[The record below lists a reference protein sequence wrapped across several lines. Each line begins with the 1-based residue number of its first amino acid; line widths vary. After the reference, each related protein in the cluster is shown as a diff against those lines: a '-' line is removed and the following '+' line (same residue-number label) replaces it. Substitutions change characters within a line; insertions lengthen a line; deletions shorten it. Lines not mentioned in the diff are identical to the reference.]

1 MNHYAMNT
9 AELKAEVE
17 ESRRKIAA
25 MPKAELD
32 EQVALANAV
41 LAEVVAEER
50 AVKHPVKWVSAEFVG
65 KKQEF
70 KRLFK
75 TSAEPFLDME
85 MFRLYRSFC
94 IDTFKLEDWLVKTA
108 GYELAGGQSLAD
120 FIEVKYGKAAR
131 DFVEANI

>member
-1 MNHYAMNT
+1 MNT
-9 AELKAEVE
+9 AEMKAQIE
-17 ESRRKIAA
+17 EECRKLAI

-50 AVKHPVKWVSAEFVG
+50 AVKHPARWVSTEFVG

-75 TSAEPFLDME
+75 TSAEPFVDME

-94 IDTFKLEDWLVKTA
+94 IDTFKLEDWLVKKE
-108 GYELAGGQSLAD
+108 GYDLDGEQSLAD
-120 FIEVKYGKAAR
+120 FIAGRYGKAAR
-131 DFVEANI
+131 DFVEANL